1 MSVSEI
7 HETLNNRAISKWY
20 EENLEEVLGKEWGET
35 AWKVYLGNL
44 IMNLILAW
52 TGATLII
59 MTMLIMLVGMDT
71 SQVLIILL
79 GLLILNIVGL
89 VVAII
94 NIGDKEQAIINI
106 GDKEQL
112 LRIRSRQKRKAE
124 KEWIQSELDKI
135 NAAK

>member
-1 MSVSEI
+1 MPEI
-7 HETLNNRAISKWY
+7 HETLTNRAISKWH
-20 EENLEEVLGKEWGET
+20 EEDLEEVLGKEWKET

-52 TGATLII
+52 TGATLVI
-59 MTMLIMLVGMDT
+59 MAMLVMLARTHT
-71 SQVLIILL
+71 SQVLSILL

-94 NIGDKEQAIINI
+94 NNI
-106 GDKEQL
+106 SDKEQL